1 MPGLEDLYKEIIMD
15 HYRSPRNQGELASP
29 PAHHALGINP
39 SCGDEITVYVSV
51 DDDDIITDVAI
62 DGRGCSISQS
72 AASMMS
78 EAIKGKTTAEAAEL
92 SDAYKGMLA
101 ITDSGDKPDLSMG
114 DLVALRGV
122 SKFPARI
129 KCATLG
135 FNTLLQALENSG
147 STTSTE

>member
-1 MPGLEDLYKEIIMD
+1 MAGLEDLYKEIIMD
-15 HYRSPRNQGELASP
+15 HYRNPRNQGSLEAP
-29 PAHHALGINP
+29 PALHALGINP
-39 SCGDEITVYVSV
+39 SCGDEITLYVAV
-51 DDDDIITDVAI
+51 DAHDVITDVAI
-62 DGRGCSISQS
+62 DGRGCSVSQS

-78 EAIKGKTTAEAAEL
+78 EAIKGKTTAEAREL

-101 ITDSGDKPDLSMG
+101 ITDAGDKPDLAMG

-135 FNTLLQALENSG
+135 FNTLLQALTESG
-147 STTSTE
+147 STTTTE